1 MSRSRTALLYS
12 TTAFLSLTYA
22 SSSIFKFSDLHHFDR
37 YGYPLWFCL
46 AIGVLEAAGAVGLWV
61 PRLAAYVA
69 FLLAAEMAGAVV
81 THLRIG
87 ERAHALFPISLFFV
101 LIVVGAARYN
111 DSRHLGRDSDSVGSA
126 RSLRA

>member
-1 MSRSRTALLYS
+1 MSRLRSALLYS

-22 SSSIFKFSDLHHFDR
+22 SSSVFKFSDLHHFDR
-37 YGYPLWFCL
+37 YGYPPWFCL
-46 AIGVLEAAGAVGLWV
+46 AIGVLEAGGAAGLWV

-87 ERAHALFPISLFFV
+87 ERANALFPLALLFM
-101 LIVVGAARYN
+101 LIMVGAARYN
-111 DSRHLGRDSDSVGSA
+111 DSRRPERDSDLVGSA
-126 RSLRA
+126 RPLRA